1 MPTAGPSALLE
12 HSGFTANDFRA
23 RWQRARVAALHSVF
37 ESAMDTAPS
46 TKPGAATSESLDE
59 QEQRLLLL
67 LSSAPDEKRDL
78 ALRAIFDFS
87 RKLALSLSRHFG
99 LVLELRDLQDIFSNL
114 GLGCFSGSW
123 EVREDAIVL
132 RRAGCQRPAELTS
145 FYCDYWREAADGF
158 VMGACEDERYAR
170 HASCGHQDSEC
181 VDVFFTEINRAVA
194 TTQAY
199 RWGPIPAEMQE
210 PLGEIRARFE
220 KLGTK
225 IKFEGF
231 SEGALFYE
239 MNSSSCGAGEKI
251 MIEHLRRAVLEKWP
265 DLILKDISPTAVY
278 GEDS

>member
-1 MPTAGPSALLE
+1 MPTAGPSALME
-12 HSGFTANDFRA
+12 HPGFTANDFCV
-23 RWQRARVAALHSVF
+23 RWQRARVAALRSVCD
-37 ESAMDTAPS
+37 AAPDLVS
-46 TKPGAATSESLDE
+46 SDLKSESPE
-59 QEQRLLLL
+59 SQEQGLLIF

-78 ALRAIFDFS
+78 ALRAVFDFS
-87 RKLALSLSRHFG
+87 RKLGLSLSQHFG
-99 LVLELRDLQDIFSNL
+99 LVLELSDLKDIFSYL
-114 GLGCFSGSW
+114 GIGFGHGCFSGSW
-123 EVREDAIVL
+123 ESREDAVVL

-210 PLGEIRARFE
+210 PLSEIRARFE

-231 SEGALFYE
+231 SEGTLFYE